1 MTKTEMQG
9 LFYTLIGQTSAYSR
23 APATG
28 TPAENDLEELLD
40 ESILEMASRARP
52 LQLRKMK
59 TFTLAYS
66 SADELLGKYDMPT
79 DFLDYWHVE
88 EPIRISGRPLEQ
100 RLEGEI
106 DALASDENLS
116 FENSLTSYWY
126 EAGNKVAGSSGSF
139 TATRQIGF
147 FPIPR
152 SGSAKMP
159 YCRTPTLLSTIGAS
173 TDYFDLPRRYHRAP
187 VMRSAALFFQN
198 KREKPGENQDTGA
211 WLAYFDQMADELYRE
226 TCEQLRA
233 TYRRSAPDLLSSAVE
248 SWMEV

>member
-1 MTKTEMQG
+1 MTKVEMEG
-9 LFYTLIGQTSAYSR
+9 LFWEILGQTSSYSR
-23 APATG
+23 APGTG
-28 TPAENDLEELLD
+28 TPAGPEEYALFD
-40 ESILEMASRARP
+40 ESILEMCSRAKP

-66 SADELLGKYDMPT
+66 TADEILGKYDMPT

-88 EPIRISGRPLEQ
+88 EPIRIGGRPLEQ

-126 EAGNKVAGSSGSF
+126 EAGNKIAGSSGSY

-159 YCRTPTLLSTIGAS
+159 YCRTPATLSTIGTS
-173 TDYFDLPRRYHRAP
+173 TNYFDLPSRYHRAC
-187 VMRSAALFFQN
+187 VMRSAALFLQN
-198 KREKPGENQDTGA
+198 KREKPGEQQDVGA
-211 WLAYFDQMADELYRE
+211 WLAYFDAMVEELKRE

-233 TYRRSAPDLLSSAVE
+233 TFRRSAPDLLAGQVD
-248 SWMEV
+248 SWMPV